1 MGSSCYYIFKTS
13 VNQRNQLVAS
23 ITHLL
28 EELHEYCLIGLDL
41 VKFTHSPILHYVFS
55 SWTEKTMT
63 KTIHCLWENRFVF
76 YRGS

>member
-55 SWTEKTMT
+55 SWTENNDKNNTLPLG
-63 KTIHCLWENRFVF
+63 KQICIL
-76 YRGS
+76 

>member
-13 VNQRNQLVAS
+13 VNRRNQLVAS

-28 EELHEYCLIGLDL
+28 EDLNEYCLIELDL
-41 VKFTHSPILHYVFS
+41 VKFTHGPILNYAFS
-55 SWTEKTMT
+55 SWIEKTMT
-63 KTIHCLWENRFVF
+63 KTIHWHWGNRFLL